1 MKEDIIAYN
10 PCHKKSDLPEQ
21 GSPFSMK
28 WSEIPDDVKKTL
40 IDNKEVINWIE
51 TTKKILELLDGFSET
66 AMRVIVSDVKNYW
79 LDRNRLL
86 GRQ

>member
-1 MKEDIIAYN
+1 
-10 PCHKKSDLPEQ
+10 
-21 GSPFSMK
+21 MK